1 MKTDN
6 EFREFIEKTRWQ
18 YAKTM
23 PDDPHE
29 YTVRSWCDDQEF
41 ENAVRFI
48 QSKGKRQRWWS
59 MVQAYYY
66 IESKNVGEL
75 KYWTMGSAPEET
87 TIINRAVDG
96 TSSYEKAIRAM
107 NHCRPSPLVGTR
119 SASAGP
125 K

>member
-48 QSKGKRQRWWS
+48 QSKGKQQRWWN
-59 MVQAYYY
+59 MVQTYYY

-75 KYWTMGSAPEET
+75 KYWTMGSDPEET

-96 TSSYEKAIRAM
+96 TSSYEKAIWAM
-107 NHCRPSPLVGTR
+107 NVESGSREDMN
-119 SASAGP
+119 
-125 K
+125 